1 MPYLIPPYLDLLL
14 VNLCHINI
22 KKCPSWAFLVGQ
34 MVKSLPAIQE
44 TWVQYLGWEDPP
56 REGNGD
62 PLQYSCL
69 ESSMDRGAWQATV
82 HGVIKSQTQLRYT
95 HTHTHTHRRGRNS
108 LYSDFSTENFVGK
121 CLQWRS

>member
-44 TWVQYLGWEDPP
+44 TCVQYLGWEDPP

-69 ESSMDRGAWQATV
+69 ESSMDRGPWWATFN
-82 HGVIKSQTQLRYT
+82 GVAKSWTCLSNKHIFMQDRKTSSEFQNFILLFIKGQ
-95 HTHTHTHRRGRNS
+95 
-108 LYSDFSTENFVGK
+108 STDAH
-121 CLQWRS
+121 W